1 MRCYDDSSQAILRQA
16 FSAQKDSGECILNMD
31 GWSYAVDFDTMR
43 RQYVTLSGENRSL
56 RREIR
61 VRPEASD
68 GIMKAP

>member
-1 MRCYDDSSQAILRQA
+1 
-16 FSAQKDSGECILNMD
+16 MD

-43 RQYVTLSGENRSL
+43 RQHVTLSDENRSL